1 MVLQLLAAGVIAVT
15 GIGVIVEDDEAGTA
29 MGVLHADNH
38 QRVPSHIRGALLE
51 RPAPIV

>member
-15 GIGVIVEDDEAGTA
+15 GIGVIVEDDEAGTT

-38 QRVPSHIRGALLE
+38 QRVLSHIRG
-51 RPAPIV
+51 RSWNAPRQ